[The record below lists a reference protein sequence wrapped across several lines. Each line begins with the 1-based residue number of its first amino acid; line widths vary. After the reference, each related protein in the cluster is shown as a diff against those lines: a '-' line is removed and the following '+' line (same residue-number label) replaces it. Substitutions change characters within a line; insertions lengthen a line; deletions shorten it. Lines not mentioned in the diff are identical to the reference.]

1 MLFFVTLACEKIFAV
16 SINVSRLE
24 LIKLTTRVLMIE
36 TKVSTIILIAVI
48 LTAIMVN
55 ITMKYLNGIHFSF

>member
-1 MLFFVTLACEKIFAV
+1 MLFFVTLACEKIFSV
-16 SINVSRLE
+16 SINVSRSE

-55 ITMKYLNGIHFSF
+55 ITMKYLNGIHFSL